1 MSETITVDVPR
12 MSVGNEL
19 TEALAERGLQAELVE
34 TEDECAL
41 RVSFADGEHDRL
53 LEVTIHAIEAFL
65 SDRSLPL
72 VVQQTDGRAVVRP
85 PGD

>member
-1 MSETITVDVPR
+1 MSL
-12 MSVGNEL
+12 GNDL
-19 TEALAERGLQAELVE
+19 SDALAARGLHAELVE

-41 RVSFADGEHDRL
+41 RVRFTDGERERL
-53 LEVTIHAIEAFL
+53 LAAATHAIETYL

-72 VVQQTDGRAVVRP
+72 VVQQAGGGAVVRP